1 MWLLKFGLGIVCG
14 WLIISPSFWRIIFR
28 EVKWIFC
35 HNKQK
40 VVRTAPQGYVKKSLE
55 VTPEIVKQKVETAKD
70 FSQMSKE
77 EITELLKNS
86 DVRLAKK

>member
-1 MWLLKFGLGIVCG
+1 MWMLKFGLGIVCG
-14 WLIISPSFWRIIFR
+14 WLIISPSFWRIVFR

-40 VVRTAPQGYVKKSLE
+40 VVRTAPQGYVKKSPE
-55 VTPEIVKQKVETAKD
+55 VVKVKTETAKD

-77 EITELLKNS
+77 EITEILKNS
-86 DVRLAKK
+86 EVRLAKRSN